1 MFSCVVDISDLH
13 YKFMYSSLL
22 WPTGVRSF
30 LGPGS
35 GMGNLTGLEIG
46 EGGGGTGLS
55 GGYHG
60 TVFALAVNYV
70 EQWYDR
76 IRVLREAIDLRIF
89 SVISFSFVGS

>member
-46 EGGGGTGLS
+46 EGGGERDCLG
-55 GGYHG
+55 
-60 TVFALAVNYV
+60 
-70 EQWYDR
+70 
-76 IRVLREAIDLRIF
+76 
-89 SVISFSFVGS
+89 VITARCLP

>member
-46 EGGGGTGLS
+46 EGGGGERDCLG
-55 GGYHG
+55 
-60 TVFALAVNYV
+60 
-70 EQWYDR
+70 
-76 IRVLREAIDLRIF
+76 
-89 SVISFSFVGS
+89 VITARCLP

>member
-46 EGGGGTGLS
+46 EGGGGNGTVWGLS
-55 GGYHG
+55 RHG
-60 TVFALAVNYV
+60 VCL
-70 EQWYDR
+70 
-76 IRVLREAIDLRIF
+76 
-89 SVISFSFVGS
+89 SG